1 MRKIIVGLLL
11 ILILSGCSRE
21 EVLLVTPHNP
31 RSVPIEI
38 IPVRHFTPKVIETT
52 EEVIEEEPTVET
64 PFETITFRVTAYCS
78 CELCC
83 GKWAKNRPVDENGEP
98 IVYGASGEELIAGV
112 SCASPLDFGTVIE
125 LEGLGV
131 LTVHDRFADWVVEK
145 HGTYIIDV
153 YMTDHKAAKAWG
165 VQYVEGTIVNEI

>member
-1 MRKIIVGLLL
+1 MRKIMVGLLL

-21 EVLLVTPHNP
+21 EVLSVTPPNQ
-31 RSVPIEI
+31 PIKPV
-38 IPVRHFTPKVIETT
+38 PVRHIVPKVTETT
-52 EEVIEEEPTVET
+52 EETKVET

-78 CELCC
+78 CESCC
-83 GKWAKNRPVDENGEP
+83 GKWAKNRPLDEHGEP
-98 IVYGASGEELIAGV
+98 IVYGASGKELIAGV
-112 SCASPLDFGTVIE
+112 SCASPLDFGTAIE

-131 LTVHDRFADWVVEK
+131 LIVHDRFANWVVEK

-153 YMTDHKAAKAWG
+153 YMTDHQAAKTWG